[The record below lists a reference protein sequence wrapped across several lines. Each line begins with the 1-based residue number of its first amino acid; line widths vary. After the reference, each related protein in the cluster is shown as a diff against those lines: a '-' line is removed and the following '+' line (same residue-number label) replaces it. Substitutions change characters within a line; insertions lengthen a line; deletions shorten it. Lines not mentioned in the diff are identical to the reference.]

1 MVTTSI
7 VSRIYMNTVPDV
19 YSLVITHISRWSI
32 SSFLQ
37 VLTSTREPSWRW
49 GLADIQ
55 YIWKTLLVKACS
67 IHPLFTC
74 KKSDC
79 SHDPGNPCSLQIP
92 WLQLHGSEQPEFS
105 CYIQQI
111 GSHANGQTV
120 CHHLT
125 NYKYELL
132 QWLYCY
138 SNT

>member
-67 IHPLFTC
+67 MHLLFTC

-79 SHDPGNPCSLQIP
+79 SHDPGNPCSLQTP
-92 WLQLHGSEQPEFS
+92 DFS
-105 CYIQQI
+105 CMVVNNQNLVVIFNKLVAMQMVKQFVTTLPI
-111 GSHANGQTV
+111 
-120 CHHLT
+120 T
-125 NYKYELL
+125 NMN
-132 QWLYCY
+132 YC
-138 SNT
+138 ND